1 MKEYMKYADD
11 YLFMKLKDYNYQKT
25 ELLKAREMISG
36 HSVLA
41 YLSITASIRTLQKK
55 IDAVV
60 GVLTNRDYSE
70 KDIQNAIHS

>member
-11 YLFMKLKDYNYQKT
+11 YLLMKLKEYKHSKT

-41 YLSITASIRTLQKK
+41 YLSITANIKTLQKK
-55 IDAVV
+55 IDAVIK
-60 GVLTNRDYSE
+60 VLTNRDYSLE
-70 KDIQNAIHS
+70 SIREIISK

>member
-11 YLFMKLKDYNYQKT
+11 YLFMKLKEYKRSQT

-41 YLSITASIRTLQKK
+41 YLSVTANIRNLQKK
-55 IDAVV
+55 IDAVIK
-60 GVLTNRDYSE
+60 VLTNRDYSLE
-70 KDIQNAIHS
+70 TINETMNK

>member
-11 YLFMKLKDYNYQKT
+11 YLLMKLKEYKNSQT

-41 YLSITASIRTLQKK
+41 YLSITANIKNLQKK
-55 IDAVV
+55 IDAVIK
-60 GVLTNRDYSE
+60 VLTNRDYSLDSIRE
-70 KDIQNAIHS
+70 IISK

>member
-11 YLFMKLKDYNYQKT
+11 YLLMKLKEYKHSQT

-41 YLSITASIRTLQKK
+41 YLSITANIKTLQKK
-55 IDAVV
+55 IDAVIK
-60 GVLTNRDYSE
+60 VLTNRDYSLE
-70 KDIQNAIHS
+70 SIREIISK